1 MFNIWEV
8 VPYDGI
14 RRAMAS
20 TKRIF
25 RFLRTYFDYGFMVV
39 LPHYISFHISEFTNM
54 QFSPSSAALNRLQG
68 PHSRVRIRLL
78 FGGLFSFLIRISRC
92 LFKKV
97 SCWYFVL
104 FTGLGFL
111 GYCVGMGDLGVPFFF
126 PLLQH

>member
-8 VPYDGI
+8 APYDGI

-54 QFSPSSAALNRLQG
+54 QFSSSSATLNRLQG
-68 PHSRVRIRLL
+68 PHSRVGIRLL
-78 FGGLFSFLIRISRC
+78 FGDNFFFLLICYFSFL
-92 LFKKV
+92 FA
-97 SCWYFVL
+97 Y
-104 FTGLGFL
+104 
-111 GYCVGMGDLGVPFFF
+111 LGVFSKKKFLVGILF
-126 PLLQH
+126 YSRGWVS